1 VIKHGRTTP
10 FPLYPLIVFHS
21 VTLGLDS
28 TIWQPLDKV
37 WKGLARAHSTFWE
50 ADEDDGK
57 SPRQSALVMLCATM
71 AKFTRNLVAGVP
83 DNQSRAL

>member
-1 VIKHGRTTP
+1 MTKYGRIVP
-10 FPLYPLIVFHS
+10 FSLSQPLIMFCS

-50 ADEDDGK
+50 ADEEDDG
-57 SPRQSALVMLCATM
+57 RQWALAGLCATM
-71 AKFTRNLVAGVP
+71 AKFIRNLVAGVP